1 MPTAKLLHALE
12 SLWYNDD
19 VTADDINKIRVRL
32 AKNRASYRVPSD
44 WGERNTQT
52 LTAPFRKPAY
62 ALISALE
69 GSKNRTGIATDS
81 RKTRSQDHLRK
92 STARW
97 DALGD
102 SEGFIRSVHA
112 EPDTIQCKT
121 VSNTADLR
129 YSEARTGLRSVEIE
143 LDAYMSTLSAK
154 SIW

>member
-52 LTAPFRKPAY
+52 MTAPYRKPAY

-69 GSKNRTGIATDS
+69 GSKNRTGIATNS
-81 RKTRSQDHLRK
+81 RRLTSQDHFRK
-92 STARW
+92 STTRW
-97 DALGD
+97 DAFGD
-102 SEGFIRSVHA
+102 SEGSIRSVHA
-112 EPDTIQCKT
+112 EPDTIQCET
-121 VSNTADLR
+121 VSNSADLR
-129 YSEARTGLRSVEIE
+129 EARTGLRSLEIE